1 VHWLALRLAM
11 VLFSERRS
19 MDVLFAERTSDG
31 ENHETSA
38 VIIKC
43 RNAGISEKD

>member
-1 VHWLALRLAM
+1 M

-43 RNAGISEKD
+43 RNAGISGKR